1 MASRPPRYATSAGM
15 EGEFEPGSRSR
26 VLRNAL
32 GIRTKSGMD
41 RAEYEALED
50 AQDRY
55 LDLVTDETVMTAQFI
70 CGMHRAWLGGI
81 YPWAG
86 SYRTV
91 ELSKGGFTWPPASR
105 VHDNMAQLEQ
115 AYLRKLTPMAARD
128 LRDAAPDLAIV
139 HAELLLI
146 HPFREGNGRLARW
159 LANLMCLQAGLPI
172 PDFGFNQPGRG
183 PSLQRRYLAAVIQ
196 GYQRDYRALTDVFR
210 DALER
215 STEG

>member
-1 MASRPPRYATSAGM
+1 M
-15 EGEFEPGSRSR
+15 EGEFEPGSRGR

-55 LDLVTDETVMTAQFI
+55 LDLVTDETVMTAPFI
-70 CGMHRAWLGGI
+70 CGM
-81 YPWAG
+81 
-86 SYRTV
+86 
-91 ELSKGGFTWPPASR
+91 
-105 VHDNMAQLEQ
+105 
-115 AYLRKLTPMAARD
+115 
-128 LRDAAPDLAIV
+128 